1 MKEQFNQTLRTEHGL
16 CDEFKHGVKTCSFTE
31 HKEVGSSIR
40 KAQERRENKEKLK
53 LREILLSNSAL
64 GKKIFKIKRRKSIF
78 PDEGGAYLRKLDYKI
93 ARSSSFFLFSHF

>member
-40 KAQERRENKEKLK
+40 KAQERRENKEKL
-53 LREILLSNSAL
+53 
-64 GKKIFKIKRRKSIF
+64 
-78 PDEGGAYLRKLDYKI
+78 
-93 ARSSSFFLFSHF
+93 